1 MADIE
6 QVINNLE
13 PLIRDYGVVAVAVV
27 PGPEPR
33 LAFKGAAVASA
44 CYSAIRISVLALLA
58 ATLLVACS
66 TADLERF
73 QGRNPGQ
80 VKQACVEFA
89 RRNFTSGRS
98 QNRA

>member
-27 PGPEPR
+27 PGPEPK

-44 CYSAIRISVLALLA
+44 CYSAIRIYSSH
-58 ATLLVACS
+58 CS
-66 TADLERF
+66 QRPSWWRAQRLILSGFKGVTR
-73 QGRNPGQ
+73 
-80 VKQACVEFA
+80 A
-89 RRNFTSGRS
+89 RLNKH
-98 QNRA
+98 A